1 MYYNNNYN
9 QKIIKLIFISDLSDK
24 NIEDWVD
31 ERSVAVISHGWHDS
45 GITKWINVTRDVL
58 LLNTNDS
65 DWAVLVIDWTLEAS
79 SLVFYLLNFYSFHT
93 LKFGCGIYNVLEFL
107 IVKTIYKIV

>member
-65 DWAVLVIDWTLEAS
+65 DWAVLVIDWTLEAA
-79 SLVFYLLNFYSFHT
+79 SLVFYLFNFYLFHT

>member
-79 SLVFYLLNFYSFHT
+79 SLVFYLFNFYSFHT